1 MWLRQHVQRA
11 RGAGDSRECAQ
22 QTGRHPPREV
32 GMAREPACALAPWYP
47 VPTLTAES
55 P

>member
-1 MWLRQHVQRA
+1 MVEAARERA

-22 QTGRHPPREV
+22 QTGSHPAQEV
-32 GMAREPACALAPWYP
+32 GMAREPTCTLAPWHP